1 MNDIQEEALLKACV
15 WLGYN
20 QTKAFNS
27 TDSYYKKP
35 IQTAKGNK
43 SLHVN
48 FTLRHAK
55 SPALVALTLFNGKS
69 EITAYPF
76 PITSKTTA
84 IETFLMAIDILI
96 QAEKDSENNA

>member
-1 MNDIQEEALLKACV
+1 MNDIQEEALLKAYV

-20 QTKAFNS
+20 GS

-43 SLHVN
+43 FLHVN

-55 SPALVALTLFNGKS
+55 APVLVALVLFNGKS

-84 IETFLMAIDILI
+84 VETFLMAINVLM
-96 QAEKDSENNA
+96 QAEKDLDNNA